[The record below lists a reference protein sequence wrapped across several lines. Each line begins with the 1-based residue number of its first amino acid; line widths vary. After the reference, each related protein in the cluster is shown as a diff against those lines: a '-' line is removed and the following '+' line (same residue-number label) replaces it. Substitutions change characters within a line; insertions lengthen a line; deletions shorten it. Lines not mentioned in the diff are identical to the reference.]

1 MTAIAAGLT
10 AICPLATRAADT
22 KPEETRQKAAQL
34 QRKAEELKAA
44 GREEEAGK
52 LMREVQ
58 ELRDQ
63 AEGFEPGPREAGRK
77 QRLQELNRELDR
89 LLKSEFKELSA
100 RGATDQAAQVKGE
113 VSRIEREL
121 DHIRARRSVEPDD
134 LPGLKPRRER
144 PPRIERNRTN
154 SRPRIEN
161 QRAPAELPELSNRLR
176 HLNVAIDNLH
186 AAGLHE
192 MAEQLSREAERMR
205 ESFREAPSQPPSPRG
220 PRPPEVELAPLR
232 QELQE
237 LRRAVEEMR
246 RQLEELRPRQ
256 P

>member
-1 MTAIAAGLT
+1 MKRMFFARSNCSFFMTAIAAGLT

-22 KPEETRQKAAQL
+22 KPEEIRQKAAQL

-89 LLKSEFKELSA
+89 LLKSELKELSA

-113 VSRIEREL
+113 VSRIGREV
-121 DHIRARRSVEPDD
+121 DHNRAR
-134 LPGLKPRRER
+134 
-144 PPRIERNRTN
+144 
-154 SRPRIEN
+154 
-161 QRAPAELPELSNRLR
+161 
-176 HLNVAIDNLH
+176 
-186 AAGLHE
+186 
-192 MAEQLSREAERMR
+192 
-205 ESFREAPSQPPSPRG
+205 
-220 PRPPEVELAPLR
+220 
-232 QELQE
+232 
-237 LRRAVEEMR
+237 
-246 RQLEELRPRQ
+246 
-256 P
+256 